1 MFAKCL
7 KANDK
12 GLHLPKNKQE
22 IQKTVNPDFW

>member
-12 GLHLPKNKQE
+12 GLHLPKNKQKSK
-22 IQKTVNPDFW
+22 ILILGC